1 MHKTRKEEWEMLKTQ
16 IRAQEDTFKKL
27 CVGVH
32 AKQLK
37 DLEANFIKLV
47 HFCKAMQY
55 FIALHFYNLWEGDY
69 NPFKIFKVDHQTTKL
84 LKIGHNLES
93 L

>member
-1 MHKTRKEEWEMLKTQ
+1 MKRLLIIRIFYVILWNHKPTVKKKQWTSLMHKTRKEEWEMLKTQ

-37 DLEANFIKLV
+37 DLEANFLKLV
-47 HFCKAMQY
+47 HFCKAM
-55 FIALHFYNLWEGDY
+55 
-69 NPFKIFKVDHQTTKL
+69 
-84 LKIGHNLES
+84 
-93 L
+93 

>member
-1 MHKTRKEEWEMLKTQ
+1 MHKTRKEEWEMLKIQ

-37 DLEANFIKLV
+37 DLEANFLKLV
-47 HFCKAMQY
+47 HFCKAM
-55 FIALHFYNLWEGDY
+55 
-69 NPFKIFKVDHQTTKL
+69 
-84 LKIGHNLES
+84 
-93 L
+93 

>member
-37 DLEANFIKLV
+37 DLEANFLKLV
-47 HFCKAMQY
+47 HFY
-55 FIALHFYNLWEGDY
+55 
-69 NPFKIFKVDHQTTKL
+69 KL
-84 LKIGHNLES
+84 M
-93 L
+93 